1 MTIQDLQAKRAKL
14 LVDAHA
20 IMAGS
25 DVTAEQRIAVDK
37 MLTDANTVKADIERT
52 ISLEAA
58 DAEMRSVPGRVPQG
72 AVGDGAAVVAETRT
86 YDERRAATTV
96 ALRAALQNKP
106 FETRDLTVSA
116 DGAFVIP
123 VGVTD
128 PKIARKD
135 AGSVYDIV
143 YKFRSSTGESVKVPF
158 LNDITNGFVLNSAAI
173 TTTDPAVGGV
183 TIAVDDIRSNP
194 ILLDNSLLQDVE
206 FDLIGFVERATQSR
220 YLRTVSNWITNGNT
234 SNVAGLA
241 SAYTGVTTAANTA
254 IAFGDL
260 RAMIASL
267 DPAYAPGATFLMSNL
282 TLVNEILGVVD
293 SNGRPLFLNF
303 LDGGTSGFAGSIF
316 GYPVKLNPYSASFAA
331 GAVSTLMFGDF
342 SEGYTFREVLPG
354 IVLKK
359 SVDRWIELNRTGFV
373 AFARVGGSPTNA
385 GSVSSTPSP
394 IVALEIHA

>member
-1 MTIQDLQAKRAKL
+1 M
-14 LVDAHA
+14 
-20 IMAGS
+20 
-25 DVTAEQRIAVDK
+25 EQV
-37 MLTDANTVKADIERT
+37 
-52 ISLEAA
+52 S
-58 DAEMRSVPGRVPQG
+58 SG
-72 AVGDGAAVVAETRT
+72 VVAFGG
-86 YDERRAATTV
+86 
-96 ALRAALQNKP
+96 Q
-106 FETRDLTVSA
+106 
-116 DGAFVIP
+116 AF
-123 VGVTD
+123 
-128 PKIARKD
+128 
-135 AGSVYDIV
+135 
-143 YKFRSSTGESVKVPF
+143 
-158 LNDITNGFVLNSAAI
+158 
-173 TTTDPAVGGV
+173 
-183 TIAVDDIRSNP
+183 
-194 ILLDNSLLQDVE
+194 
-206 FDLIGFVERATQSR
+206 
-220 YLRTVSNWITNGNT
+220 
-234 SNVAGLA
+234 
-241 SAYTGVTTAANTA
+241 
-254 IAFGDL
+254 AFGDL

-331 GAVSTLMFGDF
+331 GAVSTIMFGDF